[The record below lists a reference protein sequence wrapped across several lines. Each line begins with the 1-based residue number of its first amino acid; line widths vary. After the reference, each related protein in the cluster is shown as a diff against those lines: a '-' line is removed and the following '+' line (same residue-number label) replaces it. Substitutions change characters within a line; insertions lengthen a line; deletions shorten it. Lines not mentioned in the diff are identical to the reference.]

1 MNKEQFINEITK
13 LNINYTN
20 EMLEKLEKYY
30 EILYTE
36 NKKYNLTAI
45 TDKKEVFLKHFFD
58 SLTITKI
65 VDLDNQSLIDVG
77 TGAGFPVIVLKIFFP
92 KLDVTLLDSTTKKC
106 IFLTKI
112 VEELQLEKVKI
123 INKRAEVYSKENR
136 EKYDIVTS
144 RAVAPLKHLLEYSIP
159 MLKVNGTFIALKSN
173 ITDEMKNIDKYYQ
186 RLSLKN
192 ETILQF
198 QLPYENSL
206 RTIYKVEKYNITEKK
221 YQRQYYHPWCDW
233 NSPYDMFALS

>member
-1 MNKEQFINEITK
+1 MNKEQFINEIKK
-13 LNINYTN
+13 LNIKYTE
-20 EMLEKLEKYY
+20 EMLQKLEKYY

-77 TGAGFPVIVLKIFFP
+77 TGAGFPGIVLKIFFP

-123 INKRAEVYSKENR
+123 INKRPEVYSKENR

-173 ITDEMKNIDKYYQ
+173 ITDEMKNIDKYYKK
-186 RLSLKN
+186 LSLKN
-192 ETILQF
+192 ETIIQF
-198 QLPYENSL
+198 QLPSENSL
-206 RTIYKVEKYNITEKK
+206 RTIYKVEKYNVTAKK
-221 YQRQYYHPWCDW
+221 YPRQYSQIKKNDI
-233 NSPYDMFALS
+233 M

>member
-1 MNKEQFINEITK
+1 MNKEQFINEIKK
-13 LNINYTN
+13 LNIKYTE
-20 EMLEKLEKYY
+20 EMLQKLEKYY

-77 TGAGFPVIVLKIFFP
+77 TGAGFPGIVLKIFFP

-173 ITDEMKNIDKYYQ
+173 ITDEMKNIDKYYKK
-186 RLSLKN
+186 LSLKN
-192 ETILQF
+192 ETIIQF

-206 RTIYKVEKYNITEKK
+206 RTIYKVEKYNVTAKK
-221 YQRQYYHPWCDW
+221 YPRQYSQIKKNDI
-233 NSPYDMFALS
+233 M

>member
-77 TGAGFPVIVLKIFFP
+77 TGAGFPGIVLKIFFP

-221 YQRQYYHPWCDW
+221 YPRQYYQIKKNDI
-233 NSPYDMFALS
+233 M

>member
-77 TGAGFPVIVLKIFFP
+77 TGAGFPGIVLKIFFP

-221 YQRQYYHPWCDW
+221 YPRQYYQIKKNDI
-233 NSPYDMFALS
+233 MKEKIFQ

>member
-20 EMLEKLEKYY
+20 EMIEKLEKYY

-77 TGAGFPVIVLKIFFP
+77 TGAGFPGIVLKIFFP

-221 YQRQYYHPWCDW
+221 YPRQYSQIKKNDI
-233 NSPYDMFALS
+233 M

>member
-1 MNKEQFINEITK
+1 MNKEQFINEIKK
-13 LNINYTN
+13 LNIKYTE
-20 EMLEKLEKYY
+20 EMLQKLEKYY

-77 TGAGFPVIVLKIFFP
+77 TGAGFPGIVLKIFFP
-92 KLDVTLLDSTTKKC
+92 KLDVTLLDSTTKKF

-173 ITDEMKNIDKYYQ
+173 ITDEMKNIDKYYKK
-186 RLSLKN
+186 LSLKN
-192 ETILQF
+192 ETIIQF
-198 QLPYENSL
+198 QLPSENSL
-206 RTIYKVEKYNITEKK
+206 RTIYKVEKYNVTAKK
-221 YQRQYYHPWCDW
+221 YPRQYSQIKKNDI
-233 NSPYDMFALS
+233 M

>member
-1 MNKEQFINEITK
+1 MNKEQFINEIKK
-13 LNINYTN
+13 LNIKYTE
-20 EMLEKLEKYY
+20 EMLQKLEKYY

-77 TGAGFPVIVLKIFFP
+77 TGAGFPGIVLKIFFP

-173 ITDEMKNIDKYYQ
+173 ITDEMKNIDKYYKK
-186 RLSLKN
+186 LSLKN
-192 ETILQF
+192 ETIIQF
-198 QLPYENSL
+198 QLPSENSL
-206 RTIYKVEKYNITEKK
+206 RTIYKVEKYNVTAKK
-221 YQRQYYHPWCDW
+221 YPRQYSQIKKNDI
-233 NSPYDMFALS
+233 M

>member
-65 VDLDNQSLIDVG
+65 INLDNQSLIDVG
-77 TGAGFPVIVLKIFFP
+77 TGAGFPGIVLKIFFP

-106 IFLTKI
+106 IFLKKI

-221 YQRQYYHPWCDW
+221 YPRQYSQIKKNDI
-233 NSPYDMFALS
+233 M

>member
-77 TGAGFPVIVLKIFFP
+77 TGAGFPGIVLKIFFP

-221 YQRQYYHPWCDW
+221 YPRQYSQIKKNDI
-233 NSPYDMFALS
+233 M

>member
-77 TGAGFPVIVLKIFFP
+77 TGAGFPGIVLKIFFP

-206 RTIYKVEKYNITEKK
+206 RTIYKVEKYNIKEKK
-221 YQRQYYHPWCDW
+221 YPKQYYQIKKNDI
-233 NSPYDMFALS
+233 M

>member
-77 TGAGFPVIVLKIFFP
+77 TGAGFPGIVLKIFFP

-173 ITDEMKNIDKYYQ
+173 ITDEMKNIDKYYKK
-186 RLSLKN
+186 LSLKN
-192 ETILQF
+192 ETIIQF

-206 RTIYKVEKYNITEKK
+206 RTIYKVEKYNVTTKK
-221 YQRQYYHPWCDW
+221 YPRQYSQIKKNDI
-233 NSPYDMFALS
+233 M

>member
-13 LNINYTN
+13 LNIKYTN
-20 EMLEKLEKYY
+20 KMLEKLEKYY
-30 EILYTE
+30 QILYTE

-45 TDKKEVFLKHFFD
+45 TDKKEVYLKHFFD

-65 VDLDNQSLIDVG
+65 INLDNQSLIDVG
-77 TGAGFPVIVLKIFFP
+77 TGAGFPGIVLKIFFP

-106 IFLTKI
+106 IFLKKI

-144 RAVAPLKHLLEYSIP
+144 RAVAPLKHLLEYSI
-159 MLKVNGTFIALKSN
+159 L
-173 ITDEMKNIDKYYQ
+173 
-186 RLSLKN
+186 
-192 ETILQF
+192 
-198 QLPYENSL
+198 
-206 RTIYKVEKYNITEKK
+206 
-221 YQRQYYHPWCDW
+221 C
-233 NSPYDMFALS
+233 

>member
-45 TDKKEVFLKHFFD
+45 TDKKEVYLKHFFD

-77 TGAGFPVIVLKIFFP
+77 TGVGFPGIVLKIFFP

-221 YQRQYYHPWCDW
+221 YPRQYYQIKKKDI
-233 NSPYDMFALS
+233 M